1 MKKVLIIDD
10 EPRIREVLTTILEG
24 KYELQEAG
32 SRKEGMKVLKEFIP
46 DLIVLDVMMEDLDS
60 GFEMAR
66 EIRQDEELKDIK
78 ILILT
83 SADQEMDMDFKKFAG
98 DEEWLPVDGYINKP
112 IKPKEFLAKVEKLIG
127 A

>member
-10 EPRIREVLTTILEG
+10 DPGIRESLKTILEG
-24 KYELQEAG
+24 KYELQEAS
-32 SRKEGMKVLKEFIP
+32 SRQEGMKALKESVP

-66 EIRQDEELKDIK
+66 EIGRDEELKDIK

-83 SADQEMDMDFKKFAG
+83 SADQDMDMDFKKFAG

-127 A
+127 T

>member
-10 EPRIREVLTTILEG
+10 DPGIRESLKTILEG
-24 KYELQEAG
+24 KYDLQEAG
-32 SRKEGMKVLKEFIP
+32 NRQEGMKVLKESIP

-66 EIRQDEELKDIK
+66 EIGRDEDLQDTK

-83 SADQEMDMDFKKFAG
+83 SADQEMNMDFKKFAG

-112 IKPKEFLAKVEKLIG
+112 IKPREFLAKVENLIG
-127 A
+127 V

>member
-10 EPRIREVLTTILEG
+10 DPGIREALKMVLEG
-24 KYELQEAG
+24 RYELQEARN
-32 SRKEGMKVLKEFIP
+32 RKEGKKVLKEFGP

-66 EIRQDEELKDIK
+66 EIGQDEELKDIK

-83 SADQEMDMDFKKFAG
+83 SADKEMDMDFQKFAG
-98 DEEWLPVDGYINKP
+98 DDEWLPVDGYINKP
-112 IKPKEFLAKVEKLIG
+112 IKPKEFLTKVEKLIG

>member
-10 EPRIREVLTTILEG
+10 DLGIRESLKTILEG

-32 SRKEGMKVLKEFIP
+32 SRTEGMTVLKESIP

-66 EIRQDEELKDIK
+66 EIGQDEELKDTK

-83 SADQEMDMDFKKFAG
+83 SADQKMDMDFKKFSG

-112 IKPKEFLAKVEKLIG
+112 IKPTEFLAKVKKLIG
-127 A
+127 T

>member
-10 EPRIREVLTTILEG
+10 DPGIRDVLKIVLG
-24 KYELQEAG
+24 GRYELQEAVN
-32 SRKEGMKVLKEFIP
+32 RQEGKKVLKEFSP

-66 EIRQDEELKDIK
+66 EIGQDEEFKDTK

-83 SADQEMDMDFKKFAG
+83 NADQEMGVDFQKFAG
-98 DEEWLPVDGYINKP
+98 DEEWLPVDGYIYKP

-127 A
+127 I